1 MSPTA
6 ILIYILKTNDTA
18 KITGIFLACDH
29 HIIHIWE
36 SYYDIFYLYHD
47 MNTGETFKNL
57 HVYIMLCYKY
67 IQGQVIKIN
76 YLHT

>member
-1 MSPTA
+1 
-6 ILIYILKTNDTA
+6 
-18 KITGIFLACDH
+18 
-29 HIIHIWE
+29 
-36 SYYDIFYLYHD
+36 